1 LKLIFN
7 LFNEKREIPGFS
19 KDELITIKKKVSDYK
34 SGKLDQSEVMNLF
47 QNKFPENLLEEH
59 SNYIEHLEKFID
71 KYLIKTI
78 ESKAEFEYD
87 LYYLRTGLMEEIK
100 LITNNLLNLKL
111 NCQNSKRFLK
121 ENSYLNS
128 YISRIN
134 KTFEKSK
141 QIQARLKPI
150 QNTPINYENLSKI
163 WLQTNKIKNLQY
175 LMTHPNEDLEV
186 WEEISSLYEYLRE
199 KGGKE
204 KKGGIFS
211 KKGAEVI
218 FQFKLITDFI
228 SNTHKENF
236 NFYCDLY
243 FLLHKNR
250 NLAQVEEQEFSNI
263 LERKEIKNE
272 LRTYLRSI
280 IKDLIK
286 TQLKDFIQEINVF
299 KTNSEYEKEDVL
311 LDLESLE
318 EKKIKI
324 FLPQLVDLYFIGLEN
339 HYQSQAT
346 DLQNFEQF
354 NGIIQEYSEK
364 IEKLYEKIEA
374 IKKYSSNY
382 QSFLNPYEEILVSLH
397 KIFSNL
403 LEDVYR
409 RKEEFI
415 YHLEAIKKEKMKQ
428 DIRTF
433 VSEKI
438 DELNSLIREYRDEM
452 AVLLKE
458 KLPQLNNLEEI
469 IDTYKHQ
476 ISIIKDDVYQKLR
489 EHEEKDLDQY
499 QIIKKWEENYK
510 RRKEQIGFLLSQ
522 YLTNL
527 YKDFEGLIEKEEALF
542 DRIKDITK
550 YGTEQDEL
558 PLNYAFSSFLA
569 DKLTEDELRERIVE
583 LKAKLNKLNHM
594 ETLYRDE
601 LSQLEETLKTKVK
614 IREGISTSNVQC
626 GICRK
631 EINFAKDKIIKC
643 SFCDAVYHY
652 LCVAFWLSKYNSCPS
667 CQNAFLD
674 PNQNIYET
682 QPEE

>member
-1 LKLIFN
+1 MKLIFN
-7 LFNEKREIPGFS
+7 KFNEKREISGFS
-19 KDELITIKKKVSDYK
+19 KDELIEIKRRVSDYK
-34 SGKLDQSEVMNLF
+34 SGKLDQSEIMNLL
-47 QNKFPENLLEEH
+47 QNKFPEDLLAQH
-59 SNYIEHLEKFID
+59 SIYIENLETFIN

-78 ESKAEFEYD
+78 ESQKKLEYD
-87 LYYLRTGLMEEIK
+87 FYYLRSGLLEEIK

-134 KTFEKSK
+134 KAFEKSK

-150 QNTPINYENLSKI
+150 QNTPTNYENLSKI
-163 WLQTNKIKNLQY
+163 WLQANKIKNLQY

-186 WEEISSLYEYLRE
+186 WGEISSLYEYLRE
-199 KGGKE
+199 KGEKE

-211 KKGAEVI
+211 KKEAEVI
-218 FQFKLITDFI
+218 FQFKLLTDFI

-243 FLLHKNR
+243 FLLHKNE

-263 LERKEIKNE
+263 LERKEIKND

-280 IKDLIK
+280 IKDLIT
-286 TQLKDFIQEINVF
+286 TQLKDFILEIDFF
-299 KTNSEYEKEDVL
+299 KTNSEYKKEDVL

-346 DLQNFEQF
+346 DLQDFESF
-354 NGIIQEYSEK
+354 DGIIQEYSEK
-364 IEKLYEKIEA
+364 IEKLYEKIDA
-374 IKKYSSNY
+374 IKIYSSNY
-382 QSFLNPYEEILVSLH
+382 QSFLNPYEDILVSLN

-415 YHLEAIKKEKMKQ
+415 YHLEAIKKEKMKK

-438 DELNSLIREYRDEM
+438 DELNSLIKEYRDEM

-469 IDTYKHQ
+469 ISTYKHQ
-476 ISIIKDDVYQKLR
+476 ISSIKDDVYQKLR

-542 DRIKDITK
+542 DRIKEITK
-550 YGTEQDEL
+550 YGTDQDEL
-558 PLNYAFSSFLA
+558 PLNYAFTSFLA

-583 LKAKLNKLNHM
+583 LKAKLNKLSYM
-594 ETLYRDE
+594 ETLYQDE

-643 SFCDAVYHY
+643 PFCDAVYHY
-652 LCVAFWLSKYNSCPS
+652 LCVAFWLSKYNSCPA

-674 PNQNIYET
+674 PNQSIYET
-682 QPEE
+682 PQEE